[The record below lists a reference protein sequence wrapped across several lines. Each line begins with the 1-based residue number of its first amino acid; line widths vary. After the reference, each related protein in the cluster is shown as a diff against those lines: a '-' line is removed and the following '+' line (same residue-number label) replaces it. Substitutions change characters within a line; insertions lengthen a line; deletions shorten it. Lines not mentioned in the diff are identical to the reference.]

1 MNPDSPKLHKSYEES
16 AQSTL
21 LILVPKNRNND
32 FVYSILVVNF
42 FYDSFSSSYIHPYLK
57 LVYKYLY

>member
-42 FYDSFSSSYIHPYLK
+42 FMILSRHLTSIPI
-57 LVYKYLY
+57 